1 MSQPVGLIQQRVNIH
16 RQLEYN
22 AKKIE
27 LLEQQL
33 IATQKLSTIGTMS
46 CMAAHEFNNLLTP
59 IITYSELALK
69 YPDDIELAHK
79 TISKIIKHANQASL
93 IVQSM
98 LGLVRSTTQTPEETN
113 LTQLVKD
120 CFSCLARN
128 LSKDSIT
135 VRTEIDPALTI
146 NVVRNQFQ
154 QILVNLIINARQAML
169 ANGGTLTISA
179 GKDDRDNTINITVS
193 DTGLGIAPENI
204 DRIFEPFFTTK
215 NNSQNPDLQGTGLG
229 LMVCRHIVEA
239 HGGTIS
245 VTSVPNKG
253 ATFTITIPA

>member
-1 MSQPVGLIQQRVNIH
+1 MSQSKGLIQQRVNIH

-33 IATQKLSTIGTMS
+33 IATQRLSTIGTMS

-59 IITYSELALK
+59 IITYSQLALK
-69 YPDDIELAHK
+69 YPDDIALAHK

-98 LGLVRSTTQTPEETN
+98 LGLVRSTTQTPEKTN
-113 LTQLVKD
+113 LTELIND

-128 LSKDSIT
+128 LSKDAIT
-135 VRTEIDPALTI
+135 VKTLIDPALTI
-146 NVVRNQFQ
+146 NVIRNQFQ
-154 QILVNLIINARQAML
+154 QILLNLIINARQAML
-169 ANGGTLTISA
+169 EKGGTLTISA
-179 GKDDRDNTINITVS
+179 CKDGDRTVKILVS
-193 DTGLGIAPENI
+193 DTGSGIAPENI
-204 DRIFEPFFTTK
+204 DCIFEPFFTTK

-239 HGGTIS
+239 HEGTIS
-245 VTSVPNKG
+245 VTSTPHQG
-253 ATFTITIPA
+253 ATFIITIPA